1 MFILMIIAAVLP
13 AILLLLYVYSM
24 DKIEPE
30 PLPLVFTL
38 LMLGVL
44 AAVIS
49 VFLEEIGD
57 GIIRHLASDQTP
69 LVITVLTFLMV
80 GAIEEGSK
88 YLMLFLKTWKNR
100 HFNYKFNGIVYAVSV
115 SLGFAIFENIS
126 YIFRYGIMIAG
137 SRAVLAVPA
146 HVGFSV
152 VMGIMYSYCKFYR
165 NRGRTQT
172 GRMIGWLGWL
182 LPIGLHGLYDTLAT
196 LRDTVPTILYIV
208 FVVAMYVI
216 MFFLIKKKK
225 KKDMHL

>member
-182 LPIGLHGLYDTLAT
+182 FPIGLHGLYDTLAT
-196 LRDTVPTILYIV
+196 LRGTVPTILYIV

-216 MFFLIKKKK
+216 MFFLIRRES